1 VPFRAAAFRIINHW
15 GNPAEKKMSVARAGS
30 AGNDW
35 FFHFLVMWTCII
47 VWWAFLSLVYE
58 VVTAGY

>member
-1 VPFRAAAFRIINHW
+1 
-15 GNPAEKKMSVARAGS
+15 MSVARAGS